1 MTGFL
6 FTTAILLLV
15 LGVLVFVHELGHYW
29 AAKRF
34 GVWVHRFAIGIG
46 NPIKSL
52 TFQRGETEWAI
63 AWLPIGGY
71 VKMASREEDPAA
83 GVLEGGPE
91 NAMVP
96 PDRVFEAKPI
106 WQRMVIILAGVTL
119 NFLFAWVVF
128 VGLAYKNGS
137 ASDPTTAVA
146 RVNVAALPPGT
157 EAASTIP
164 IGVPI
169 TAVNGEPVA
178 AWDEIAAAVVHGTR
192 DEIVLSFGGGN
203 PDITLPVHR
212 DALAERAR
220 LMQALSPAH
229 APVIGGVTPSSR
241 AAEAGLTTGDT
252 IRTVNGEPVRL
263 WVEAVD
269 RIQASPERELVLEV
283 QREGAVREVR
293 VTPKA
298 EPLSGEDTTTVGRIG
313 AFNDRPVVYSDLSAW
328 GAIEAGSRA
337 TWGASGTIFRTFR
350 GLLTGRVDSGEIGG
364 PIAIGQMAAAQARL
378 GIESLLAFMALIS
391 VNLAVVNL
399 LPIPVLDGG
408 AFLILAAEGIMR
420 RPLPVKV
427 REVITMLGLGLVVL
441 LMVLAFSNDIGRL
454 LGR

>member
-6 FTTAILLLV
+6 YTTAILLFV
-15 LGVLVFVHELGHYW
+15 LGVLIFVHELGHYW
-29 AAKRF
+29 AAKYF

-52 TFQRGETEWAI
+52 TFKRGETEWAI

-71 VKMASREEDPAA
+71 VKMASREEDPSA
-83 GVLEGGPE
+83 GVLEGGAE
-91 NAMVP
+91 NASVP
-96 PDRVFEAKPI
+96 PDRVFEAKPV

-119 NFLFAWVVF
+119 NFLFAWVIF

-146 RVNVAALPPGT
+146 RVNVAELPAGA
-157 EAASTIP
+157 EAAADIP
-164 IGVPI
+164 VGVPI
-169 TAVNGEPVA
+169 TAVNGEAVA
-178 AWDEIAAAVVHGTR
+178 AWDEITAAMVHGSR
-192 DEIVLSFGGGN
+192 DEVVLSFGGRH
-203 PDITLPVHR
+203 PDITIPLHR
-212 DALAERAR
+212 DALSERAR
-220 LMQALSPAH
+220 LLQALSPAH
-229 APVIGGVTPSSR
+229 APVIGGVTPNSR
-241 AAEAGLTTGDT
+241 AADAGLTLGDT
-252 IRTVNGEPVRL
+252 IRAIDGEPVAL

-269 RIQASPERELVLEV
+269 RIQASPERELRLEV
-283 QREGAVREVR
+283 QRDGAVREVR

-298 EPLSGEDTTTVGRIG
+298 EALSGEDTTTVGRIG
-313 AFNDRPVVYSDLSAW
+313 AFNNAPVIYSDLTFW
-328 GAIEAGSRA
+328 GAVESGSQA
-337 TWGASGTIFRTFR
+337 TWRASGMIVRTFR
-350 GLLTGRVDSGEIGG
+350 GLITGRVDTGEVGG
-364 PIAIGQMAAAQARL
+364 PIAIGQMAAASARL
-378 GIESLLAFMALIS
+378 GLDSLLAFMALIS

-408 AFLILAAEGIMR
+408 AFLILTAEGIMR

-427 REVITMLGLGLVVL
+427 REVITLIGLGLVVL